1 MISRTCTMGLLIK
14 VVDSVFL
21 MEPSY
26 PNPPQ
31 TKPED
36 TIQNKASK
44 KIVFAVFMESTS
56 LTEALLASNN
66 SKNKKQQE
74 AKSKKKIIMGSRVL
88 LAE

>member
-1 MISRTCTMGLLIK
+1 MISCTCTVGLSIK
-14 VVDSVFL
+14 VVDSSFL
-21 MEPSY
+21 METSY

-44 KIVFAVFMESTS
+44 KIFFAVFMESTS
-56 LTEALLASNN
+56 ITEALLASNN

-74 AKSKKKIIMGSRVL
+74 AKRKL
-88 LAE
+88 L